1 MVDSAAFFV
10 IVQQLRKAHAGVPFA
25 KLARV
30 LLKDGIQFVAV
41 AVTFHLLSVILIQL
55 KFNAILQIFPAPMA
69 TVFPSILACRAFR
82 DLSLTINDARAG
94 DRALPTSKSKREEK
108 KKKTAKAKFWQ

>member
-1 MVDSAAFFV
+1 MALVVDSAAFII
-10 IVQQLRKAHAGVPFA
+10 IVQQLRKAHQGVRFA

-30 LLKDGIQFVAV
+30 LIKDGLIYVTV

-55 KFNAILQIFPAPMA
+55 KLNAILQIFPAPMA

-82 DLSLTINDARAG
+82 
-94 DRALPTSKSKREEK
+94 E
-108 KKKTAKAKFWQ
+108 